1 MSEFT
6 PVSTMDELAQL
17 NDEEIIDGYRSG
29 CNGAPEPDSTKSKSF
44 WHGYRNGLVDSG
56 RRKSDEHQTAL
67 ARDCIAHGIFKPRH

>member
-6 PVSTMDELAQL
+6 PVSTVEELAKL
-17 NDEEIIDGYRSG
+17 NDEEIIEGYRSG
-29 CNGAPEPDSTKSKSF
+29 YKGDPEPDSTKSKSF

-56 RRKSDEHQTAL
+56 RWKGDEHQTAL